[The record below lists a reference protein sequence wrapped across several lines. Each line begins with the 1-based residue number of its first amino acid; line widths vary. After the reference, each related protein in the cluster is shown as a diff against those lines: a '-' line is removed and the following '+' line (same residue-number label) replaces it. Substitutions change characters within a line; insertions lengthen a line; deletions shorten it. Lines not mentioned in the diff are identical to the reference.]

1 MHFPMFVELEAKPC
15 LVVGGGEIA
24 ARKAAVLRS
33 FGAEVTVVAP
43 EMNGRDARSPMNADE
58 RNVRWMRRGF
68 EDRDV
73 EEQTLVVAATDDVAL
88 NRHVSELCK
97 ARGIPVNVVDD
108 PKNCTFVFPA
118 IFRKG
123 PVVAAVSSG
132 GASPVAAKLVR
143 DRIGRLVTDEFAAAV
158 ADQGARREE
167 LKRKYPDP
175 QERKRICEE
184 ELAEWKG

>member
-43 EMNGRDARSPMNADE
+43 EMNGRDARW
-58 RNVRWMRRGF
+58 VRRGF

-73 EEQTLVVAATDDVAL
+73 EGQTLVVAATDDAAL

-123 PVVAAVSSG
+123 PIVAAVSSG

-143 DRIGRLVTDEFAAAV
+143 DRIGRLVPDEFAAAV

-184 ELAEWKG
+184 ELAEWKD

>member
-1 MHFPMFVELEAKPC
+1 MFVELEAKPC

-24 ARKAAVLRS
+24 VRKAAVLRS

-43 EMNGRDARSPMNADE
+43 EMNGRDARW
-58 RNVRWMRRGF
+58 VRRGF
-68 EDRDV
+68 VDRDV
-73 EEQTLVVAATDDVAL
+73 EGQTLVVAATDDAAL

-123 PVVAAVSSG
+123 PIVAAVSSG
-132 GASPVAAKLVR
+132 GASPAAAKLVR
-143 DRIGRLVTDEFAAAV
+143 DRIGRLVPDEFAAAV

-184 ELAEWKG
+184 ELAEWKD

>member
-1 MHFPMFVELEAKPC
+1 MFVELEAKPC

-24 ARKAAVLRS
+24 VRKAAVLRS

-43 EMNGRDARSPMNADE
+43 EMNGRDARW
-58 RNVRWMRRGF
+58 VRRGF
-68 EDRDV
+68 VDRDV
-73 EEQTLVVAATDDVAL
+73 EGQALVVAATDDAAL

-123 PVVAAVSSG
+123 PIVAAVSSG

-143 DRIGRLVTDEFAAAV
+143 DRIGRLVPDEFAAAV

-184 ELAEWKG
+184 ELVEWKD

>member
-43 EMNGRDARSPMNADE
+43 EMNGRDARW
-58 RNVRWMRRGF
+58 VQRGF

-73 EEQTLVVAATDDVAL
+73 EGQTLVVAATDDVAL

-123 PVVAAVSSG
+123 PIVAAVSSG

-143 DRIGRLVTDEFAAAV
+143 DRIGRLVPDEFAAAV

-184 ELAEWKG
+184 ELAEWKD

>member
-24 ARKAAVLRS
+24 VRKAAVLRS

-43 EMNGRDARSPMNADE
+43 ETNGRDARW
-58 RNVRWMRRGF
+58 VRRSF
-68 EDRDV
+68 EDHDV
-73 EEQTLVVAATDDVAL
+73 EGQTLVVAATDDAAL

-97 ARGIPVNVVDD
+97 ARGVPVNVVDD

-123 PVVAAVSSG
+123 PIVAAVSSG

-143 DRIGRLVTDEFAAAV
+143 DRIGRLVPDEFAAAV

-184 ELAEWKG
+184 ELAEWKD

>member
-24 ARKAAVLRS
+24 VRKAAVLRS

-43 EMNGRDARSPMNADE
+43 EMNGRDARW
-58 RNVRWMRRGF
+58 VRRRF

-73 EEQTLVVAATDDVAL
+73 EGQTLVVAATDDVAL

-123 PVVAAVSSG
+123 PIVAAVSSG

-184 ELAEWKG
+184 ELAEWKD

>member
-24 ARKAAVLRS
+24 VRKAAVLRS

-43 EMNGRDARSPMNADE
+43 EMNGRDARW
-58 RNVRWMRRGF
+58 VRRGF

-73 EEQTLVVAATDDVAL
+73 EGQTLVVAATDDAAL

-123 PVVAAVSSG
+123 PIVAAVSSG

-143 DRIGRLVTDEFAAAV
+143 DRIGRLVPDEFAAAV

-184 ELAEWKG
+184 ELAEWKD

>member
-43 EMNGRDARSPMNADE
+43 EMNGRDARW
-58 RNVRWMRRGF
+58 VRRGF
-68 EDRDV
+68 VDRDV
-73 EEQTLVVAATDDVAL
+73 EGQTLVVAATDDAAL

-123 PVVAAVSSG
+123 PIVAAVSSG

-143 DRIGRLVTDEFAAAV
+143 DRIGRLVPDEFAAAV

-175 QERKRICEE
+175 QERKRICEK
-184 ELAEWKG
+184 ELAEWKD

>member
-1 MHFPMFVELEAKPC
+1 MFVELEAKPC

-24 ARKAAVLRS
+24 VRKAAVLRS

-43 EMNGRDARSPMNADE
+43 EMNGRDARW
-58 RNVRWMRRGF
+58 VRRGF

-73 EEQTLVVAATDDVAL
+73 EGQTLVVAATDDAAL

-123 PVVAAVSSG
+123 PIVAAVSSG

-143 DRIGRLVTDEFAAAV
+143 DRIGRLVPDEFAAAV

-184 ELAEWKG
+184 ELAEWKD

>member
-43 EMNGRDARSPMNADE
+43 EMNGRDARW
-58 RNVRWMRRGF
+58 VRRGF

-73 EEQTLVVAATDDVAL
+73 EGQTLVVAATDDAAL

-97 ARGIPVNVVDD
+97 ARGVPVNVVDD

-123 PVVAAVSSG
+123 PIVAAVSSG

-143 DRIGRLVTDEFAAAV
+143 DRIGRLVPDEFAAAV

-184 ELAEWKG
+184 ELAEWKD

>member
-43 EMNGRDARSPMNADE
+43 EMNGRDARW
-58 RNVRWMRRGF
+58 VRRGF

-73 EEQTLVVAATDDVAL
+73 EGQTLVVAATDDVAL

-123 PVVAAVSSG
+123 PIVAAVSSG

-143 DRIGRLVTDEFAAAV
+143 DRIGRLVPDEFAAAV

-184 ELAEWKG
+184 ELAEWKD